1 MNESHQQTSYST
13 SILCFLEIFQ
23 VSGSDKTPFPEVT
36 KLRFFI
42 YKVPF
47 ILHQLVELFHN
58 STNAKEQKKI
68 GQVKKE
74 RQN

>member
-1 MNESHQQTSYST
+1 M
-13 SILCFLEIFQ
+13 FWKKFQ

-47 ILHQLVELFHN
+47 ILHQLVKLFHN
-58 STNAKEQKKI
+58 STNAKEPKKI
-68 GQVKKE
+68 GQVKKSVKVSFSLLE
-74 RQN
+74 HKKGR